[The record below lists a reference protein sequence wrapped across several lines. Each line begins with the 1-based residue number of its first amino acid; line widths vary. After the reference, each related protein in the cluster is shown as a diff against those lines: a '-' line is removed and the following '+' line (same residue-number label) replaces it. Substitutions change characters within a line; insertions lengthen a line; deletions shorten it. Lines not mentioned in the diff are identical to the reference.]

1 MKIEFDITD
10 DMIRDAVEKQLQQL
24 VAAAVRKHV
33 EDRWNGHGW
42 NSQLKE
48 SVQRHAKEYIE
59 QRVIG
64 MLDQREAVDAEVRN
78 AMRKQAEAKLKA
90 LMKEAATA

>member
-33 EDRWNGHGW
+33 EDRWNTHGW

-59 QRVIG
+59 QRVTD
-64 MLDQREAVDAEVRN
+64 MLDQRTTIDEEVRN

-90 LMKEAATA
+90 LMKEAV

>member
-1 MKIEFDITD
+1 MIVEFDITD

-33 EDRWNGHGW
+33 EDRWNAHGW

-59 QRVIG
+59 QRVLE
-64 MLDQREAVDAEVRN
+64 MLDQRTTIDEEVRN

-90 LMKEAATA
+90 LMKEVA

>member
-1 MKIEFDITD
+1 MKIEFEITD
-10 DMIRDAVEKQLQQL
+10 DILRDAVEKQLQQL

-42 NSQLKE
+42 SNQLKDTI
-48 SVQRHAKEYIE
+48 QCHAKAYIE
-59 QRVIG
+59 RRVIE

>member
-42 NSQLKE
+42 NNQLKDA
-48 SVQRHAKEYIE
+48 VQGHAKEYIE
-59 QRVIG
+59 QRVTQ
-64 MLDQREAVDAEVRN
+64 MLDQRATIDEEVRN
-78 AMRKQAEAKLKA
+78 AMRKQAEAKLKV
-90 LMKEAATA
+90 LMKEATTA